1 MGYADDA
8 KAYKLMELATKNFFI
23 ERSVQCE
30 EDWVHYPQPI
40 EEEEDII
47 SHPFQFLDDDDVLTN
62 ILD

>member
-23 ERSVQCE
+23 ECSVQCE

-40 EEEEDII
+40 EEEGII
-47 SHPFQFLDDDDVLTN
+47 SHPFPFVDDDDVLTN
-62 ILD
+62 ISD